1 MGQTTKTTTTTT
13 SANTASVYTL
23 KLGSSVI
30 TLTPTSQTL
39 LNNQTTFVKSLAQL
53 GKTKNINYIYGFV
66 KGSLH
71 NPKIG
76 GWVLLLNQKHPNYAK
91 LVKLNNNSNVIHQ
104 IGIYESVSTLNYLV
118 KQINNTK

>member
-1 MGQTTKTTTTTT
+1 MGQTTITT
-13 SANTASVYTL
+13 AASVYTL
-23 KLGSSVI
+23 KLGTSVI

-91 LVKLNNNSNVIHQ
+91 LVKLNNNLNVIHQ

-118 KQINNTK
+118 KQLNSTK